1 MRKLTQLKRAGTPR
15 KDGRSGT
22 SLKLVRSKKNCVEL
36 LQKVRNHRQNLRML
50 PVELVGPLRSPG
62 VRLHPRAWR
71 EEGGPM
77 RGAERLGRADP
88 AQALSR
94 WF

>member
-1 MRKLTQLKRAGTPR
+1 MGEKKKGKERREMNLSKMRKLTQLKRAGTPR
-15 KDGRSGT
+15 KDGGSGT

-62 VRLHPRAWR
+62 VRFHP
-71 EEGGPM
+71 
-77 RGAERLGRADP
+77 
-88 AQALSR
+88 
-94 WF
+94 